1 MAFNFTNLKE
11 KTAQIEEWFS
21 KELSSIRTGR
31 AAPAILDSVSVDAY
45 GSKMGIRELA
55 NVSVEGEKT
64 IRIAPWDASLSKAI
78 EKAIIASNLG
88 LSVAV
93 DDKGIR
99 IIFPDLTGE
108 RREQL
113 IKLLKQKLEEARAS
127 VRQVREKTWE
137 EIQTQEKE
145 GGMSEDEKFRYKDEM
160 QKYIDETNNKLEEIV
175 ARKEK
180 EIRG

>member
-1 MAFNFTNLKE
+1 MAFSFINLKE
-11 KTAQIEEWFS
+11 KTLQIEEWLS

-45 GSKMGIRELA
+45 GSRMNIRELA
-55 NVSVEGEKT
+55 NVSTEGDKT
-64 IRIAPWDASLSKAI
+64 IRIAPWDASLGKNI
-78 EKAIIASNLG
+78 EKAIISSDLG
-88 LSVAV
+88 LSVAT

-113 IKLLKQKLEEARAS
+113 VKLLKTKLEEARAS
-127 VRQVREKTWE
+127 VRQIREKTWE
-137 EIQTQEKE
+137 EIQAQEKE

-160 QKYIDETNNKLEEIV
+160 QKYVDETNQKLEALVE
-175 ARKEK
+175 RKEK
-180 EIRG
+180 EIKG

>member
-11 KTAQIEEWFS
+11 KTSQIEEWLS
-21 KELSSIRTGR
+21 KELSGIRTGR

-45 GSKMGIRELA
+45 GSRMGIRELA
-55 NVSVEGEKT
+55 NVSVEGDRT
-64 IRIAPWDASLSKAI
+64 IRIAPWDTSLSKAI

-99 IIFPDLTGE
+99 IIFPELTGE

-113 IKLLKQKLEEARAS
+113 VKLLKQKLEEARAS
-127 VRQVREKTWE
+127 VRQAREKTWE
-137 EIQTQEKE
+137 EIQEKEKE
-145 GGMSEDEKFRYKDEM
+145 GGMSEDEKFRHKEEM
-160 QKYIDETNNKLEEIV
+160 QKYIDETNTRLEEIIF
-175 ARKEK
+175 RKEK
-180 EIRG
+180 EIKG